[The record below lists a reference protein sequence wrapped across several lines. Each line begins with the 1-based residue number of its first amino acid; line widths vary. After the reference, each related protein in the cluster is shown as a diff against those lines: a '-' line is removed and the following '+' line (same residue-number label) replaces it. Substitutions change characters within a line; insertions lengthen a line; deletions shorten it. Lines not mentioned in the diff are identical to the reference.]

1 MFQMQVKTS
10 TQKMYFSNILL
21 GLFLSFISLNVFA
34 NEPVVAHDS
43 AHADT
48 AAHAAAPAAHE
59 APSEK
64 FDPGKLILHHIAD
77 EHDWHFF
84 TIGHF
89 HATLPLP
96 CIVYTTSAGV
106 QVFSS
111 SNFKNEH
118 HEEIPY
124 NGFVLE
130 HGKIHA
136 ENGEKVYDFSITK
149 NVASLLLSAVL
160 LLTIFIG
167 IGRKYKENPHRAPKG
182 LQSMFEPIIIFV
194 RDEIAKN
201 NIGEKHY
208 RRFMP
213 YLLTIFFFIW
223 FNNMLGLIPG
233 GANLTGNIAV
243 TLVLAIIAFFVTNF
257 NGRSTYWTHIF
268 AMPGVPKWML
278 VILTLVEIVGIFMK
292 PFSLMVRLFANITAG
307 HIILLSLVSLIFIFE
322 NAALGLAV
330 VPFSLFMNVIELIVA
345 FIQAFIFTML
355 VSTYIGAAVEE
366 HHH

>member
-96 CIVYTTSAGV
+96 CIVYTASAGV

-182 LQSMFEPIIIFV
+182 LQSLFEPIIIFV

-201 NIGEKHY
+201 NIGEKH
-208 RRFMP
+208 
-213 YLLTIFFFIW
+213 
-223 FNNMLGLIPG
+223 
-233 GANLTGNIAV
+233 
-243 TLVLAIIAFFVTNF
+243 
-257 NGRSTYWTHIF
+257 
-268 AMPGVPKWML
+268 
-278 VILTLVEIVGIFMK
+278 
-292 PFSLMVRLFANITAG
+292 
-307 HIILLSLVSLIFIFE
+307 
-322 NAALGLAV
+322 
-330 VPFSLFMNVIELIVA
+330 
-345 FIQAFIFTML
+345 
-355 VSTYIGAAVEE
+355 
-366 HHH
+366 